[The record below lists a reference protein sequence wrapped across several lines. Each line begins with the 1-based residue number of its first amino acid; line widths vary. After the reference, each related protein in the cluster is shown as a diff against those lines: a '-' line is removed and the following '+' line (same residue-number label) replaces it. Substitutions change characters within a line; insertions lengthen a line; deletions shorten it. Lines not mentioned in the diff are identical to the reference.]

1 MLDYLTAFLGP
12 KELANWSDP
21 LALPNLAQD
30 VSGLPPS
37 FITVAGHDPLHDDG
51 VIFHAKLQGGGRCRG
66 AARGAGTRPFLL
78 AGPPCEQ
85 GCDGGLQ
92 GDRRGGAPAGA
103 RGAAQSTVT
112 RAPIFTWR

>member
-1 MLDYLTAFLGP
+1 MLRAFLGP
-12 KELANWSDP
+12 EGAANWRDP
-21 LALPNLAQD
+21 LALPNLAND

-51 VIFHAKLQGGGRCRG
+51 VIFHGKLQAAGIAVG

-78 AGPPCEQ
+78 ARPPPQQ

-103 RGAAQSTVT
+103 
-112 RAPIFTWR
+112 